1 MTSLDLT
8 ASGHSA
14 LLIGATGAT
23 GKHLLRELLTSSYFT
38 RVAEAGR
45 RVTPKEQLPSGTE
58 AKLQQIVVDFEK
70 IGEAGLKDGKW
81 DVVFITYVS
90 SLALL
95 SMVFYPRSYS
105 SPLFSQVGY
114 NRQSRW
120 FQGCL

>member
-81 DVVFITYVS
+81 DVVFITYVF
-90 SLALL
+90 LLGLL
-95 SMVFYPRSYS
+95 SMAFYPGSYS
-105 SPLFSQVGY
+105 SPSFSQVGY